1 MCPFAAVHKPLSF
14 VQRCEDLGVPRPLTA
29 ILLPFF
35 LPSIPCRVGGWSEK
49 NCAASSP
56 RSLLWLSSLLLLC
69 VVGNAPKQPCG
80 SSRLYHHEN
89 RCESRVTPLRR
100 RQLER
105 RISTC
110 ALTNKLE
117 RARSL
122 FPCSCFYDAACRLS
136 SAPDAE
142 APAVAVSLFVVL
154 CVAWLERLSRGA
166 RRSISPRSPG
176 YFATSRALTK
186 K

>member
-35 LPSIPCRVGGWSEK
+35 LLLFHAGWAGGPKKTVPLRRREASCGCARFSCFVWLVTRRSNRVVLQSFTTTK
-49 NCAASSP
+49 IDAS
-56 RSLLWLSSLLLLC
+56 
-69 VVGNAPKQPCG
+69 
-80 SSRLYHHEN
+80 
-89 RCESRVTPLRR
+89 VTPLRR

-105 RISTC
+105 RVSTC

-176 YFATSRALTK
+176 YFATSRALTTK
-186 K
+186 